1 MAEKTT
7 ISGLILD
14 GTKIEGK
21 CTFKDK
27 MRIDGDFSGEIES
40 ENQLIIGKS
49 AKVNAVISV
58 GELIV
63 MGKLEG
69 RIKKCSSLQV
79 MEGGQIIG
87 DISVARIEIKPGAIF
102 HGKCS
107 MITDQAHT
115 KTK

>member
-1 MAEKTT
+1 MAEKST

-49 AKVNAVISV
+49 AKVHAIVSV

-63 MGKLEG
+63 MGQLEG
-69 RIKKCSSLQV
+69 EIKKCGNLQV
-79 MEGGQIIG
+79 MEGGKVIG
-87 DISVARIEIKPGAIF
+87 DINVSRLEIKPGAIF

-107 MITDQAHT
+107 MITQQT
-115 KTK
+115 QPTPK